1 MSGPGPGS
9 GGLIPP
15 PVNAPAG
22 QAVPI
27 GVQPGTGSQ
36 IARVT
41 QIIITPGAVL
51 QGIFTYST
59 NPGAAGTLI
68 ESASVATAGTDQYGN
83 HYVAGHASYGAN
95 FAAALNAG
103 VIQFYTGSLA
113 GGWTQAAEVEIDS
126 SGDLFLLAA
135 SGRSVSTNSN
145 TLDDG
150 SGNMT
155 VAGTGTF
162 QGSGIIVGNG
172 AAASITLSPKMATPA
187 NLAAVIAQ
195 TATLAQT
202 QACLGGIVQSMQNRG
217 LVN

>member
-1 MSGPGPGS
+1 MSQPPGT
-9 GGLIPP
+9 GGLLPP

-22 QAVPI
+22 QATPV
-27 GVQPGTGSQ
+27 GVQPGTPSQ

-51 QGIFTYST
+51 QGIFTYSS

-68 ESASVATAGTDQYGN
+68 ESASVATASTDQYGN
-83 HYVAGHASYGAN
+83 HYVTGHASYAAN
-95 FAAALNAG
+95 FAASLNAG

-113 GGWTQAAEVEIDS
+113 GGWTPAGEVEIDS

-135 SGRSVSTNSN
+135 SGRTVSTNNN

-162 QGSGIIVGNG
+162 NGSGITVGNG
-172 AAASITLSPKMATPA
+172 STADITLVPKIATPP
-187 NLAAVIAQ
+187 NLAAVVAQ

-202 QACLGGIVQSMQNRG
+202 QACLGALVQSFQNRQV
-217 LVN
+217 VN

>member
-1 MSGPGPGS
+1 MSQPPGS
-9 GGLIPP
+9 GGLVPP

-22 QAVPI
+22 QATPV
-27 GVQPGTGSQ
+27 GVQPGTPSQ

-41 QIIITPGAVL
+41 QVIITPGGVL
-51 QGIFTYST
+51 QGIFTYSS

-83 HYVAGHASYGAN
+83 HFVTGHASYGAG
-95 FAAALNAG
+95 FAASLNAG
-103 VIQFYTGSLA
+103 VVQFYTGSLA
-113 GGWTQAAEVEIDS
+113 GGWTTASEVEIDS
-126 SGDLFLLAA
+126 LGDLFLLAA
-135 SGRSVSTNSN
+135 SGRSVSTNNN

-150 SGNMT
+150 AGNMT

-162 QGSGIIVGNG
+162 NGSGITVGSG
-172 AAASITLSPKMATPA
+172 AAANITLVPKIATPP
-187 NLAAVIAQ
+187 NLAAVVAQ

-202 QACLGGIVQSMQNRG
+202 QACLGALVQSLQNRQ

>member
-1 MSGPGPGS
+1 MSDLRPGE

-22 QAVPI
+22 QATPI
-27 GVQPGTGSQ
+27 GVQPGTPSQ
-36 IARVT
+36 IARLT

-68 ESASVATAGTDQYGN
+68 ESAGVATAGTDQYGN
-83 HYVAGHASYGAN
+83 HFVTGHASYGAT
-95 FAAALNAG
+95 FAASLNAG

-113 GGWTQAAEVEIDS
+113 GGWTAAGEVEIDS

-135 SGRSVSTNSN
+135 SGRSVVTNNN

-150 SGNMT
+150 AGNMT

-162 QGSGIIVGNG
+162 QGSGITVGNG
-172 AAASITLSPKMATPA
+172 AAANITLTPKMATPP

-202 QACLGGIVQSMQNRG
+202 QACLGGIVQSMQNRQ